1 MHTNEE
7 GHNFKVGGGRQSDYC
22 IYNYKKQ
29 VLISTP
35 EGLST
40 GCSPFRNYICY
51 FNRFLAT
58 LCPGSEVKRKMPK
71 PLPNDLYSIPLP
83 SKLPYIF
90 KQKFAPVG
98 AISHRGVQGVSQR
111 YSPPLELNPKGLGK
125 KQKYCYKLY

>member
-1 MHTNEE
+1 MKR
-7 GHNFKVGGGRQSDYC
+7 GIISKLGLASKWLLYLQLQKKVL
-22 IYNYKKQ
+22 N
-29 VLISTP
+29 STP

-58 LCPGSEVKRKMPK
+58 LCPGSEVKRKMPR

-90 KQKFAPVG
+90 KQKFVPVG
-98 AISHRGVQGVSQR
+98 AISHRGVHQE
-111 YSPPLELNPKGLGK
+111 Y
-125 KQKYCYKLY
+125 